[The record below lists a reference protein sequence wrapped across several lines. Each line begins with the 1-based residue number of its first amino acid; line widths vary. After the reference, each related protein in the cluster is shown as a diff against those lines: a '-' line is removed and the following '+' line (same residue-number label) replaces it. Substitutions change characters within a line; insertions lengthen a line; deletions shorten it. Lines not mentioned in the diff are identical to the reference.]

1 MTSSDEVNITITL
14 TQVIPLQTVVAVF
27 LSALNIFLAITGSLG
42 NALILNVLPKTS
54 LHSPT
59 KLLFGNLAVT
69 DLCVGLISQ
78 PLFVTIRLSAVIKMD
93 LDIQYYLMN
102 IANAFDFILC
112 GVSILTLSA
121 ISVDRLLA
129 LLLGIRYRAI
139 VNLRHTRALLS
150 CFWLS
155 GISGVLL
162 SLFTSFSVASI
173 VGVIFVIIST
183 VISIFCYTKIF
194 MTLRQNETQVQ
205 NLGQQRRMGMS
216 PNIGRYKKTV
226 WSIAPHFFLQV
237 ISCPVQ
243 SSSGGALVSL
253 EASTTPESLVI
264 VWPVQCDPRT
274 TEITAYSVL
283 INGQPFGEQVSMRN
297 NCCFLL
303 SWDKIKRGS
312 HFLCHARCLTHF
324 RVRTMIL
331 RISFSFKTVC
341 YVKSHVHCYLTTG
354 SYISHVL
361 VCHET
366 TLKPPR
372 SPLPQN
378 NMILRT
384 N

>member
-1 MTSSDEVNITITL
+1 MTSSDEVNITTTL
-14 TQVIPLQTVVAVF
+14 TQVIPLQTDVAVF
-27 LSALNIFLAITGSLG
+27 LSALNVFLAITASLG

-78 PLFVTIRLSAVIKMD
+78 PLFVTIRLSAVIKMN

-129 LLLGIRYRAI
+129 LLLGIRYRTI

-205 NLGQQRRMGMS
+205 NLGQRREGMPS
-216 PNIGRYKKTV
+216 HIGRYKKTV
-226 WSIAPHFFLQV
+226 WSIA
-237 ISCPVQ
+237 CVQ
-243 SSSGGALVSL
+243 LALI
-253 EASTTPESLVI
+253 ACYIPFIICAI
-264 VWPVQCDPRT
+264 V
-274 TEITAYSVL
+274 
-283 INGQPFGEQVSMRN
+283 M
-297 NCCFLL
+297 
-303 SWDKIKRGS
+303 KIKDLSGTTANTIWIQS
-312 HFLCHARCLTHF
+312 D
-324 RVRTMIL
+324 L
-331 RISFSFKTVC
+331 RKLFIEPNS
-341 YVKSHVHCYLTTG
+341 L
-354 SYISHVL
+354 L
-361 VCHET
+361 
-366 TLKPPR
+366 LADQR
-372 SPLPQN
+372 
-378 NMILRT
+378 R
-384 N
+384 

>member
-1 MTSSDEVNITITL
+1 MTSSEEVNITTTL
-14 TQVIPLQTVVAVF
+14 TQVIPLQTDVAVF
-27 LSALNIFLAITGSLG
+27 LSALNIFLAITASVG

-78 PLFVTIRLSAVIKMD
+78 PLFVTIRLSAVIKMN

-129 LLLGIRYRAI
+129 LLLGIRYRTI
-139 VNLRHTRALLS
+139 VNLKHTRALLS

-205 NLGQQRRMGMS
+205 NLEQQRRMGVS
-216 PNIGRYKKTV
+216 PNIRRYKKTV
-226 WSIAPHFFLQV
+226 WSIAWVQLALIACYIPFI
-237 ISCPVQ
+237 ISAIVMKIKD
-243 SSSGGALVSL
+243 SSGTTANTIWIFTFSL
-253 EASTTPESLVI
+253 IYVNSSLNPILYCWRIKDARQEVKAMI
-264 VWPVQCDPRT
+264 RR
-274 TEITAYSVL
+274 
-283 INGQPFGEQVSMRN
+283 F
-297 NCCFLL
+297 CC
-303 SWDKIKRGS
+303 
-312 HFLCHARCLTHF
+312 
-324 RVRTMIL
+324 
-331 RISFSFKTVC
+331 
-341 YVKSHVHCYLTTG
+341 
-354 SYISHVL
+354 
-361 VCHET
+361 
-366 TLKPPR
+366 R
-372 SPLPQN
+372 SS
-378 NMILRT
+378 
-384 N
+384 